1 MTHQTITSRVFNL
14 RAALVIAALIS
25 LCVSKNVGPQFLPLP
40 GLSQQAAE
48 SQPETQ
54 LNNASRFPSSESD
67 DFRVPMVGR
76 THKRVSTELQPQPLA
91 TFALRS
97 AFEQPIDGRTTHDCS
112 CAILFFT
119 SALVTQPPGRAPPLL
134 V

>member
-1 MTHQTITSRVFNL
+1 MTHQTTTLRFFDL

-40 GLSQQAAE
+40 GLSQRVAE

-54 LNNASRFPSSESD
+54 LNTASRFPSSESD
-67 DFRVPMVGR
+67 SFRVPMVGR
-76 THKRVSTELQPQPLA
+76 THKRAGTELQPQPLA

-97 AFEQPIDGRTTHDCS
+97 AFEQPVDGRTTYDCR
-112 CAILFFT
+112 CAILFCS
-119 SALVTQPPGRAPPLL
+119 SAYVAQPPGRGPPLL